1 MKKILLT
8 SIIACNA
15 LFGTIV
21 VPDISILDNCQQ
33 RDKISQLEPEA
44 KLKDIQNWFE
54 KANQA
59 EENLNLDLMLYLTK
73 PRTTLEI
80 KKNLMYL
87 THAVKSKDCTQKVM
101 RIERDFD
108 LGVYALKETLRNPS
122 PMIEEISHIE
132 ELKPQV
138 IVQELQPRAILEK
151 IKPKEVIKATVID
164 KSYYAPY
171 ESKPSNIY
179 IVSVRKGVNVR
190 DNPLLGKKSNIMG
203 KLPYATGLVFKESVR
218 IGVNETWGQFVYLKN
233 NVKKIGWIH
242 MNYVRQSK

>member
-15 LFGTIV
+15 LFGTII
-21 VPDISILDNCQQ
+21 VPNISLLDNCQQ
-33 RDKISQLEPEA
+33 RDKISQLEPKA

-54 KANQA
+54 KANKA
-59 EENLNLDLMLYLTK
+59 EESHNLDLMTYLTK

-87 THAVKSKDCTQKVM
+87 THAVKSEECTQKVM

-108 LGVYALKETLRNPS
+108 LGVYTLKETLRNPS
-122 PMIEEISHIE
+122 PSVEEMPHVE
-132 ELKPQV
+132 EMQAQA
-138 IVQELQPRAILEK
+138 IVEKIQPRAILEK
-151 IKPKEVIKATVID
+151 IKPKKVIKATVID
-164 KSYYAPY
+164 ESYYAPY
-171 ESKPSNIY
+171 ESKPSNLY

-190 DNPLLGKKSNIMG
+190 DNPLLGKKSNIIE
-203 KLPYATGLVFKESVR
+203 KLPYTTGLVFKESVR
-218 IGVNETWGQFVYLKN
+218 IGLNETWGQFVYLKN